1 MRKGLNLLKFFY
13 DPECEKE
20 LFVIDFGEL
29 EVGKERE
36 LVFWIKNVALDRVS
50 KIEDVE
56 VEDALEILEFP
67 KTLDS
72 GETQR
77 ARIRW
82 KVSPELV
89 AVLKGN
95 IRIKEKEVWK

>member
-1 MRKGLNLLKFFY
+1 MWKENRLLKFFY
-13 DPECEKE
+13 DPECKQE
-20 LFVIDFGEL
+20 LLEIDFGEV

-36 LVFWIKNVALDRVS
+36 SIFWIKNVALDRVS

-56 VEDALEILEFP
+56 SEDALEILEFP
-67 KTLDS
+67 KSLDS

-82 KVSPELV
+82 RVSPKLV